1 MSLVINWECSHGP
14 YHIFDAEE
22 IAVCM
27 AGCRLVH
34 FFCANCQKQI
44 DSRKFE
50 DCPKETQMI
59 VAELLA
65 AEWEE
70 AV

>member
-14 YHIFDAEE
+14 YHIFDPGE
-22 IAVCM
+22 ISICTD
-27 AGCRLVH
+27 CRLVH
-34 FFCANCQKQI
+34 FHCTNCQKQI
-44 DSRKFE
+44 DTRKFE
-50 DCPKETQMI
+50 DCPKETQVI

-65 AEWEE
+65 TEWEE